1 MEKYAAASVRT
12 VKYMTCVHLHGMRLF
27 VGCREGSTLA
37 PGLCC
42 FFSTV
47 CVTVTVSST
56 VHNST
61 SIHEAN
67 CLVNPHQTP
76 AVLSALLFDPQIRK
90 LCGGQLPS
98 LADMSAFLD
107 SVRQR
112 VLAPKEDPP
121 VVTKAIVTPV
131 QRSYFPGVA
140 ARIASEARRDAA
152 QAVIAGAWRLTQLRR
167 AAVAERVRLAA
178 AAAAAAAAAGGGG
191 GAAAAVAAAADASC
205 VTNADDTAAATAAP
219 AVSSAKGACAP
230 EDVKRRLDDS
240 DKDSASPK
248 ARKDRPSVGK

>member
-56 VHNST
+56 VQYST

-152 QAVIAGAWRLTQLRR
+152 QAVIAGAWRLMQLRR

-178 AAAAAAAAAGGGG
+178 AAAAAAAG
-191 GAAAAVAAAADASC
+191 GAGAVAAAADASC

-219 AVSSAKGACAP
+219 AVASAKGACAP

-248 ARKDRPSVGK
+248 ARMDRSSVGK